1 MTDAPSSITGV
12 ATDTIH
18 ALRAT
23 PILLVMV
30 LLNCGFL
37 GIAAYYLHAQQ
48 TSAYQLVDRVLD
60 SCLPAQP
67 PHSGQPP

>member
-1 MTDAPSSITGV
+1 MTDAPSSITGT
-12 ATDTIH
+12 ASHAID
-18 ALRAT
+18 ALRST

-48 TSAYQLVDRVLD
+48 ASAYQLVDRVLD
-60 SCLPAQP
+60 SCLPAQGP
-67 PHSGQPP
+67 PK

>member
-1 MTDAPSSITGV
+1 MSEAPTTITGT
-12 ATDTIH
+12 AAHAID
-18 ALRAT
+18 ALRST

-48 TSAYQLVDRVLD
+48 ASAYQLVDRVLD
-60 SCLPAQP
+60 SCLAPQGP
-67 PHSGQPP
+67 PK